1 MDGIF
6 PLGCP
11 VNDNVKI
18 VAAFAFHDDKL
29 LILGSVPVDVVHKGH
44 VALRGKGLR
53 FGFHDYA
60 AVVGFLRRGLRV
72 GSNRKAAH
80 KDKGGAKYGKACK
93 DFILHLHCPPVPH
106 SLRA

>member
-29 LILGSVPVDVVHKGH
+29 LILGSVPVDVVHKSH

-53 FGFHDYA
+53 LGFHDYA
-60 AVVGFLRRGLRV
+60 AVVGFLCRGLRV
-72 GSNRKAAH
+72 GSNGKAAH
-80 KDKGGAKYGKACK
+80 KDKGGAKCGNACK
-93 DFILHLHCPPVPH
+93 DFILHSRFPPVPH